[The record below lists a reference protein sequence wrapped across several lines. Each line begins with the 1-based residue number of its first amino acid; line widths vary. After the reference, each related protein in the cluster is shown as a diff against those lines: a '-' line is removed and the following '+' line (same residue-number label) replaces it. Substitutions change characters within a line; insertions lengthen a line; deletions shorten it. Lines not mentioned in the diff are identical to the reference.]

1 MRGVVIEAT
10 KNHHLDRGTCA
21 CAQISVPPSEV
32 GIVQAEVEV
41 VIEIIRPAIQA
52 DGGDIA
58 LIDVDQESGI
68 VIVELSG
75 ACVSCPAS
83 TVTMKAGI
91 ERIMIERV
99 PGVTAVV
106 QPGEDAELGA
116 GGRGGAPAGA
126 GGHPRLDPGK
136 TSSRAGG
143 VMLAE

>member
-1 MRGVVIEAT
+1 MRGVVIGAA

-21 CAQISVPPSEV
+21 CAQSFVPPSEV

-52 DGGDIA
+52 DGGDIT

-91 ERIMIERV
+91 ERIMIDRV

-106 QPGEDAELGA
+106 QPGENAELGTA
-116 GGRGGAPAGA
+116 VT
-126 GGHPRLDPGK
+126 L
-136 TSSRAGG
+136 
-143 VMLAE
+143 